1 LKANHQ
7 LPILTGSKDLI
18 KQISGGG
25 GGGGDFATPLIY
37 NGTPQQ
43 CKKRE
48 KRGKITTHMW

>member
-25 GGGGDFATPLIY
+25 GGGGGGP
-37 NGTPQQ
+37 
-43 CKKRE
+43 
-48 KRGKITTHMW
+48 THL

>member
-7 LPILTGSKDLI
+7 LPIRTGSKDLI
-18 KQISGGG
+18 KQISG